1 MITCTFAGHR
11 EPLTTTDAM
20 IIPDRLQAALEELLK
35 LDGQFHFRFGG
46 MGWFDQQCARAVR
59 SAKRLHPEKQMQ
71 LTLVLPYPRKIE
83 DADLYDEIHIPDEI
97 RPLHCKAAI
106 PARNR
111 WLVEHS
117 QYLIAYVAR
126 SSGGA
131 AKTLE
136 CARERGLTIWN
147 LAD

>member
-11 EPLTTTDAM
+11 EPLTIKDALY
-20 IIPDRLQAALEELLK
+20 IPDRLQAALDDLLK
-35 LDGQFHFRFGG
+35 LDDEFLFYFGG
-46 MGWFDQQCARAVR
+46 MGWFDQQCIRAVQ
-59 SAKRLHPEKQMQ
+59 SAKRLHPEKEIQ

-97 RPLHCKAAI
+97 RSLHYKAAI

-111 WLVEHS
+111 WLVERS
-117 QYLIAYVAR
+117 QYLIAYVAH

-136 CARERGLTIWN
+136 CARERGLTVRN

>member
-11 EPLTTTDAM
+11 EPLTTIDALL
-20 IIPDRLQAALEELLK
+20 IPNRLHASLEELLK
-35 LDGQFHFRFGG
+35 LDVQFHFYFGG
-46 MGWFDQQCARAVR
+46 MGWFDRQCARAVQDI
-59 SAKRLHPEKQMQ
+59 KRLHPEKEIQ

-97 RPLHCKAAI
+97 RPLHYNAAI

-117 QYLIAYVAR
+117 QHLIAYVAH

-136 CARERGLTIWN
+136 CARERGLTVRN

>member
-1 MITCTFAGHR
+1 MIACTFAGHR
-11 EPLTTTDAM
+11 EPFTTIDATR
-20 IIPDRLQAALEELLK
+20 IPNYLHEALDDLMK
-35 LDGQFHFRFGG
+35 LDNRFHFYFGG
-46 MGWFDQQCARAVR
+46 MGWFDEQCARAVH
-59 SAKRLHPEKQMQ
+59 SIKKLHPEKEIQ
-71 LTLVLPYPRKIE
+71 LTLILPYPRKIE

-97 RPLHCKAAI
+97 RPLHYKAAI

-117 QYLIAYVAR
+117 QYLIAYVAH

-136 CARERGLTIWN
+136 CARERGLTVRN

>member
-11 EPLTTTDAM
+11 EPLTSTDAM

-59 SAKRLHPEKQMQ
+59 SAKRLHPEKEIQ

-83 DADLYDEIHIPDEI
+83 DADLYDEILIPDEVKS
-97 RPLHCKAAI
+97 LHYRHAI

-111 WLVEHS
+111 WMVDRS
-117 QYLIAYVAR
+117 QFLIAYVSR
-126 SSGGA
+126 GGGA
-131 AKTLE
+131 ATTLQR
-136 CARERGLTIWN
+136 ARERGLTIWN